1 MLVGMLEELQ
11 LSRPLSRGVA
21 TYPAGATFGP
31 RVMRDFEFVWVIEG
45 DVEYRRDTTTVPA
58 PPGSVL
64 LCRPGGTDFFRWDPD
79 RRTRHGYFHFRIASL
94 PPGWPPREHWPSVRP
109 PVEGD
114 VLRPLFRQLLTWADR
129 GDPLLI
135 QTTMAH
141 MLASFVT
148 GEIAGGDPPLERLP
162 EAVERAWKHIHDRL
176 EEDPSASIG
185 LAELAGA
192 ACVSPEH
199 LCRLFRRTIA
209 RSPVETVRLARLDRA
224 AVLLARSNY
233 SVAEIAAVCGF
244 SSPFHFSR
252 RFKEAFGRSPRELR
266 KSLAAGA
273 TPPTPR
279 LLRPAPA
286 LR

>member
-1 MLVGMLEELQ
+1 MLEELQ
-11 LSRPLSRGVA
+11 LSRPISAGVA

-31 RVMRDFEFVWVIEG
+31 RAMRDFEFVWVIEG
-45 DVEYRRDTTTVPA
+45 DTEYGRDGVTVPA

-79 RRTRHGYFHFRIASL
+79 RRTRHGYFHFGIQAL
-94 PPGWPPREHWPSVRP
+94 PSGWPPPESWPLVRP

-114 VLRPLFRQLLTWADR
+114 VLRPLFRHLLTWADR

-135 QTTMAH
+135 HTTMAH
-141 MLASFVT
+141 MLTSFVT
-148 GEIAGGDPPLERLP
+148 GEIAGRDVPRETMP
-162 EAVERAWKHIHDRL
+162 EAVERAWKHIHDRM
-176 EEDPSASIG
+176 EEDPSASITLG
-185 LAELAGA
+185 DLADA

-199 LCRLFRRTIA
+199 LCRLFKRSTA

-233 SVAEIAAVCGF
+233 SVAEIAGVCGF

-252 RFKEAFGRSPRELR
+252 RFKDAFGESPRNLR
-266 KSLAAGA
+266 QSLARGA

-279 LLRPAPA
+279 LLRPAG
-286 LR
+286 R

>member
-1 MLVGMLEELQ
+1 MFADLE
-11 LSRPLSRGVA
+11 LSRPLLTGVA

-31 RVMRDFEFVWVIEG
+31 RITRDFEFVWVIEG
-45 DVEYRRDTTTVPA
+45 NVEYRLEETTLPVS
-58 PPGSVL
+58 PGSVL
-64 LCRPGGTDFFRWDPD
+64 LCRPGKTDFFRWDEN
-79 RRTRHGYFHFRIASL
+79 RRTRHGYFHFKVLSI
-94 PPGWPPREHWPSVRP
+94 PGDWPPMEDWPLIQP

-114 VLRPLFRQLLTWADR
+114 ILRPLFRHLLTWADR
-129 GDPLLI
+129 GDPTLLRV
-135 QTTMAH
+135 TMAH

-148 GEIAGGDPPLERLP
+148 GEIAGRDVPQETHP
-162 EAVERAWKHIHDRL
+162 EAVERAWTYLHHRM
-176 EEDPSASIG
+176 EEDPSASIS
-185 LAELAGA
+185 LADLAGA

-199 LCRLFRRTIA
+199 LCRLFKRSTG

-233 SVAEIAAVCGF
+233 TVAEISTVCGF

-252 RFKEAFGRSPRELR
+252 RFKEAFGRSPRDLR
-266 KSLAAGA
+266 KSLATGA

-279 LLRPAPA
+279 LLQWTPV

>member
-1 MLVGMLEELQ
+1 MLADLK
-11 LSRPLSRGVA
+11 LSRPIMTGVA

-31 RVMRDFEFVWVIEG
+31 RATRDFEFVWVIEG
-45 DVEYRRDTTTVPA
+45 DVEYSRDGMIVPA

-64 LCRPGGTDFFRWDPD
+64 LCQPGGTDFFKWDEK
-79 RRTRHGYFHFRIASL
+79 RRTRHGYFHFKVLSL
-94 PPGWPPREHWPSVRP
+94 PDSWPPMQEWPLIHP
-109 PVEGD
+109 PVDGD
-114 VLRPLFRQLLTWADR
+114 ILRPLFRHLLTWADR
-129 GDPLLI
+129 GDPNLLAV
-135 QTTMAH
+135 TMAH

-148 GEIAGGDPPLERLP
+148 GETAGRDVPQESLP
-162 EAVERAWKHIHDRL
+162 EAVERALTYLHDSL
-176 EEDPSASIG
+176 EEDPSTSIH
-185 LAELAGA
+185 LADLAGA

-199 LCRLFRRTIA
+199 LCRLFKRSTG

-233 SVAEIAAVCGF
+233 TVAEISTVCGF

-252 RFKEAFGRSPRELR
+252 RFKDAFGLSPRDLR
-266 KSLAAGA
+266 KRLATGA

-279 LLRPAPA
+279 LLQWSPA

>member
-1 MLVGMLEELQ
+1 MLADLK
-11 LSRPLSRGVA
+11 LSRPILTGVA

-31 RVMRDFEFVWVIEG
+31 RATRDFEFVWVIEG
-45 DVEYRRDTTTVPA
+45 NVEYRRDGMIVPA

-64 LCRPGGTDFFRWDPD
+64 LCKPGGTDFFKWDEN
-79 RRTRHGYFHFRIASL
+79 RRTRHGYFHFKILSL
-94 PPGWPPREHWPSVRP
+94 PDNWPPMEEWPLIQP

-114 VLRPLFRQLLTWADR
+114 ILRPLFRHLLTLADR
-129 GDPLLI
+129 GDPQLLDV
-135 QTTMAH
+135 TMAH

-148 GEIAGGDPPLERLP
+148 GEIAGGDVPQEALP
-162 EAVERAWKHIHDRL
+162 EAVERALTYLHDSL
-176 EEDPSASIG
+176 EEDPSTSIH
-185 LAELAGA
+185 LADLAGA

-199 LCRLFRRTIA
+199 LCRLFKSSTG

-233 SVAEIAAVCGF
+233 SVAEISTVCGF

-252 RFKEAFGRSPRELR
+252 RFKEAFGQSPRDLR
-266 KSLAAGA
+266 KSLATGA
-273 TPPTPR
+273 IPPTSR
-279 LLRPAPA
+279 LLQWIPA